1 MSIRVEERPEV
12 HKPAKEDNRLA
23 ARVETGLI
31 IAGFVGMLFLLPRL
45 EWGDGSIRYFQ
56 LTGLLT
62 QGTVPEEKYSM
73 IGPLFST
80 PLWLIGKL
88 VEAPSWWT
96 LRYNPLLLM
105 GGVAFVWFAL
115 RDRLPRPLLR
125 RFILLLVFASMFAH
139 HQLGYNGEVFTAILV
154 LIGTVALLGGRTR
167 SAWLTVAVGVAST
180 PAALPAMALMTAKW
194 IWDVRRLR
202 WVLAVCAAVALVMA
216 EAWLRRGS
224 PLETGYEA
232 DNQGRRTI
240 MPYSGLPGLSYP
252 IFFGVLSLIFSF
264 GKGLLFFA
272 PGLFLPV
279 RQRLRHLAAGRQLYD
294 LWLAFVIGLLLLY
307 GMYWSWSGSSF
318 WGPRYL
324 LFAAVPAAFAL
335 AVRCYQSD
343 ASALADLVTVVV
355 LGLSIWVG
363 LNGAVFGD
371 VDVPK
376 VCWPDGAG
384 HYEAP
389 ICFYTPEFSALW
401 YPFVAG
407 IKLLTVGQWIYLG
420 YGLAVGAYLMAGPL
434 LRIAGHLHT
443 WAIPAAARVR
453 AFHW

>member
-1 MSIRVEERPEV
+1 MS
-12 HKPAKEDNRLA
+12 AK
-23 ARVETGLI
+23 VETGLI
-31 IAGFVGMLFLLPRL
+31 VVGFAAMFLLLPRL

-56 LTGLLT
+56 LTGLLA
-62 QGTVPEEKYSM
+62 QGTVPEAKYSM
-73 IGPLFST
+73 IGPLFSV
-80 PLWLIGKL
+80 PLWLIGKM
-88 VEAPSWWT
+88 VGAQEWWT
-96 LRYNPLLLM
+96 LRYNALLLV

-139 HQLGYNGEVFTAILV
+139 HQLGYNGELFTAILV
-154 LIGTVALLGGRTR
+154 LIGTVALVGGK
-167 SAWLTVAVGVAST
+167 AWPGWLTVAIGVVNT
-180 PAALPAMALMTAKW
+180 PAALPAMALMVAKW
-194 IWDVRRLR
+194 IWNDRRLR
-202 WVLAVCAAVALVMA
+202 WALAVCAAVALVMA

-224 PLETGYEA
+224 PFATGYEA
-232 DNQGRRTI
+232 DNQGRRTV
-240 MPYSGLPGLSYP
+240 MPYSGLPGFSYP
-252 IFFGVLSLIFSF
+252 LFFGMLSLIFSF

-279 RQRLRHLAAGRQLYD
+279 RQRLGDLPVGQQLYD

-307 GMYWSWSGSSF
+307 AMYWSWSGSSF

-335 AVRCYQSD
+335 AVRCYRPG
-343 ASALADLVTVVV
+343 ASAVADLVTVLA
-355 LGLSIWVG
+355 LGLSVWAG

-401 YPFVAG
+401 HPFVTG
-407 IKLLTVGQWIYLG
+407 GKSLSVGQWIYLA
-420 YGLAVGAYLMAGPL
+420 YGLVVGAYLLAGPL
-434 LRIAGHLHT
+434 LRLAGHLRA

-453 AFHW
+453 GVHW

>member
-1 MSIRVEERPEV
+1 MED
-12 HKPAKEDNRLA
+12 DNRVV

-31 IAGFVGMLFLLPRL
+31 VAGFAGMFFLLPRMY
-45 EWGDGSIRYFQ
+45 WGDGSVRYFQ
-56 LTGLLT
+56 LTALLT
-62 QGTVPEEKYSM
+62 QGTVQEGKYSM
-73 IGPLFST
+73 VGPLFSA
-80 PLWLIGKL
+80 PLWLIEKIVGSP
-88 VEAPSWWT
+88 EWWT
-96 LRYNPLLLM
+96 LRYNLLLLV

-125 RFILLLVFASMFAH
+125 RFILLLVFASMFTH
-139 HQLGYNGEVFTAILV
+139 HQLNYYGEVFTAILV
-154 LIGTVALLGGRTR
+154 LIGTVALLGGK
-167 SAWLTVAVGVAST
+167 AWPGWLTVAIGVANT

-224 PLETGYEA
+224 PFATGYEA

-240 MPYSGLPGLSYP
+240 MPYSGLPGFSYP

-307 GMYWSWSGSSF
+307 GMYWAWSGAVF

-343 ASALADLVTVVV
+343 ASAVADLVTVMA
-355 LGLSIWVG
+355 LGLSVWAG

-376 VCWPDGAG
+376 VCWPDRVDY
-384 HYEAP
+384 YEAP

-401 YPFVAG
+401 HPFVAG
-407 IKLLTVGQWIYLG
+407 GKPLTAGQWIYLG

-434 LRIAGHLHT
+434 LRLAGHLRT
-443 WAIPAAARVR
+443 WAIPAAAWVR
-453 AFHW
+453 GVRW